1 MNAIRRYEIEFD
13 GDALVERW
21 YCPTRRARVVY
32 IATETLRALA
42 RLITR

>member
-21 YCPTRRARVVY
+21 YCPTRRARVAY
-32 IATETLRALA
+32 IAVEVLRALG
-42 RLITR
+42 RLIAR